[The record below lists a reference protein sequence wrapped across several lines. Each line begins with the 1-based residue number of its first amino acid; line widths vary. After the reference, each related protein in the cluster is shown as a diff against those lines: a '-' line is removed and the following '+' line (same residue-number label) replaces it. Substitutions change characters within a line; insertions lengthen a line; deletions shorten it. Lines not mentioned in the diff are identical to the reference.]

1 MRSATRWRTDRGA
14 CLVRTPRRASLAAAL
29 LELDVVS
36 SVTVEAESLVVGSNR
51 ARDVAV
57 ALPRLARSLDARLE
71 EVRPLD
77 DSLESMF
84 RELVT

>member
-1 MRSATRWRTDRGA
+1 M
-14 CLVRTPRRASLAAAL
+14 LAAAL

-36 SVTVEAESLVVGSNR
+36 SVDDRRVEPRRASNR
-51 ARDVAV
+51 ARDVAI
-57 ALPRLARSLDARLE
+57 ALPQLARSLDARLE

-77 DSLESMF
+77 DSLESLF

>member
-1 MRSATRWRTDRGA
+1 V
-14 CLVRTPRRASLAAAL
+14 LVRTAAPRPLAAAL
-29 LELDVVS
+29 LELEAVS
-36 SVTVEAESLVVGSNR
+36 SVSVDGSSLVVSSNR

-57 ALPRLARSLDARLE
+57 ALPALARDIRARIE

-84 RELVT
+84 RELVR